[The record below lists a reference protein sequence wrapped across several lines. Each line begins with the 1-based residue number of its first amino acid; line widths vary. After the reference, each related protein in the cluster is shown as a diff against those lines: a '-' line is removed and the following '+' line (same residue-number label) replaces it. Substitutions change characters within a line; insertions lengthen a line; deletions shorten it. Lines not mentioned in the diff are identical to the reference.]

1 MKLKI
6 IIGLSLVLSSLL
18 VVAQEVETDI
28 EGGIKI
34 GDYSGDT
41 TQNNSGIIRWNGAD
55 FQGWNGLHW
64 RSLTNSLDLSLGLTP
79 PIPDSLPPASRAPS
93 SPLGNTRWTEGPQWS
108 IDGNY
113 GTQLYNLS
121 VPRVGPTDY
130 FPLLFITGNTEWM
143 RMRED
148 GDFII
153 KRSVF
158 LNTEQP
164 GGQTFNNGPFTVANM
179 SPGLLTGSLKVDK
192 KAMLR
197 SSLEVFGSSKLNS
210 TLLANNN
217 NFSLFPTEFTGAVKI
232 SDDTQSQGAIEV
244 GTYPDP
250 IELLVDASTGALV
263 VDGGAG
269 IAKNFNVG
277 GDFAVRG
284 SSSFGESVSFYSPLS
299 IKASEES
306 NTLWVGDSITGALR
320 VYGGVGI
327 RGKLN
332 VGNDFSVRQ
341 QPVNLPYT
349 DTSDPIDVFHVNATK
364 GQVTIKSNITA
375 ADNDFNNYPLKIE
388 GGNQGI
394 AIKVE
399 GGRSNKNNFVS
410 FWDETP
416 VANPTKSGAT
426 LASPGP
432 TMWGRIEGE
441 VIDEFNNNADH
452 VLELKGMAYNEFDAE
467 VSLGFASANLAVAIA
482 QQIAA
487 FAGVRPCAGF
497 PVNCS
502 TSPSPWEIAYAIA
515 SIASAGAQV
524 GFAINTLIRAKEL
537 TGLYNDNKELLEG
550 VTYASGAG
558 DYAEYLLKSDINEE
572 ILAGDIVGMKG
583 GTVSLNTSQVERSM
597 VVSTRPI
604 VLGNMPKPGMEE
616 YYEKIAFIGQV
627 PVNVFG
633 KVEIGDYIV
642 PSGNNDGIGMAI
654 SPEEITLQN
663 IKDIVGVAW
672 TGSEA
677 TFEYSSIIISVGLN
691 SNDNNPVVQKLEKQ
705 IQKQDEEI
713 ADLEASLRTLEGF
726 IQALESGNNDF
737 VVHDH
742 HAKKHVEEFEKSGI
756 VNNRKFEI
764 TETNEGEVIS
774 WEITEQDFDDAI
786 DWIEGM
792 FKEHNL
798 NIEDDIVFRQIKND
812 LNYKTEMFEKV
823 QERMK
828 SLFDE
833 HQKLYHN
840 GQKQ

>member
-217 NFSLFPTEFTGAVKI
+217 NLSLFPTEFTGAVKI

-583 GTVSLNTSQVERSM
+583 GTVSLNTSEVERSM

-654 SPEEITLQN
+654 PPEEITLQN

>member
-6 IIGLSLVLSSLL
+6 IISLSLVLTSLI
-18 VVAQEVETDI
+18 VAAQEVETEVD
-28 EGGIKI
+28 GGRKI
-34 GDYSGDT
+34 GNYTGDT
-41 TQNNSGIIRWNGAD
+41 TQTNSGIIRWNGND

-64 RSLTNSLDLSLGLTP
+64 RSLTDILDLNFGGTL
-79 PIPDSLPPASRAPS
+79 PIPDSLPPATQAPF
-93 SPLGNTRWTEGPQWS
+93 SPLGNTGWTEGPLWS

-113 GTQLYNLS
+113 GTQLYNVP
-121 VPRVGPTDY
+121 VPRIGPTDY

-164 GGQTFNNGPFTVANM
+164 GGQTFNNGPFIVANM
-179 SPGLLTGSLKVDK
+179 SPGLLTGTLKVDK
-192 KAMLR
+192 KTLLK

-217 NFSLFPTEFTGAVKI
+217 GLSLFPSEFTGAVNI
-232 SDDTQSQGAIEV
+232 SDNTQSQGAIEV

-250 IELLVDASTGALV
+250 IEIMVDASKGALV

-269 IAKNFNVG
+269 VAKNFNVG

-284 SSSFGESVSFYSPLS
+284 SSSFGEAVSFYSPLS
-299 IKASEES
+299 VKASEES
-306 NTLWVGDSITGALR
+306 NTIWVGDSITGALR
-320 VYGGVGI
+320 VYGGTGI

-341 QPVNLPYT
+341 QPVNNPYT
-349 DTSDPIDVFHVNATK
+349 DPTDPADVFHVDATK
-364 GQVTIKSNITA
+364 GQVTIKSNISA
-375 ADNDFNNYPLKIE
+375 PDNDFNNYPLKIE

-394 AIKVE
+394 AIKVK
-399 GGRSNKNNFVS
+399 GSRSNKNNFVS

-416 VANPTKSGAT
+416 VSNPTKSGAT

-441 VIDEFNNNADH
+441 VQAEFNNNADH
-452 VLELKGMAYNEFDAE
+452 VLDVRGMAYNEFDAE

-502 TSPSPWEIAYAIA
+502 TSPSPWEIAYAVA
-515 SIASAGAQV
+515 TIASAGAQV

-537 TGLYNDNKELLEG
+537 TGIYNANKIALEG

-558 DYAEYLLKSDINEE
+558 DYAEYLLKTDLNEE
-572 ILAGDIVGMKG
+572 IFAGDIVGMKG
-583 GTVSLNTSQVERSM
+583 GEVSLNTSDVERSM

-616 YYEKIAFIGQV
+616 HYEKVAFIGQV
-627 PVNVFG
+627 PVSVFG

-642 PSGNNDGIGMAI
+642 PSGNNDGIGKAI
-654 SPEEITLQN
+654 PPSEITLEN

-672 TGSEA
+672 SESET
-677 TFEYSSIIISVGLN
+677 TFGYNSVIISVGLN
-691 SNDNNPVVQKLEKQ
+691 SNDNNPVVERLENQ
-705 IQKQDEEI
+705 IQRQDEEI
-713 ADLEASLRTLEGF
+713 ADLEASLRALEGF
-726 IQALESGNNDF
+726 IQAVESGTNDF
-737 VVHDH
+737 AILDDH
-742 HAKKHVEEFEKSGI
+742 STSHTKDFERSGV
-756 VNNRKFEI
+756 VNNRKYEI
-764 TETNEGEVIS
+764 TDTDEGEVIT
-774 WEITEQDFDDAI
+774 WEITEQDFDNAI
-786 DWIEGM
+786 YWIESM
-792 FKEHNL
+792 FKEYSL
-798 NIEDDIVFRQIKND
+798 DIEDDIVFKQIKND
-812 LNYKTEMFEKV
+812 LNYKTQMFEKV

-828 SLFDE
+828 VLFDE
-833 HQKLYHN
+833 HQEKYHN
-840 GQKQ
+840 VQKQ